1 MYEVFIMTMTFTKS
15 ERISYLKMRI
25 DELNE
30 SKKRVGNPDAVL
42 IYDKVIHEFEQEI
55 KVIERSNDK
64 YIMVEV

>member
-1 MYEVFIMTMTFTKS
+1 MTMTFTKS

-42 IYDKVIHEFEQEI
+42 IYDKVIQEFEQEI
-55 KVIERSNDK
+55 KVIEKSNDK
-64 YIMVEV
+64 YIIVEI

>member
-1 MYEVFIMTMTFTKS
+1 MTMTFTKS

>member
-1 MYEVFIMTMTFTKS
+1 MTMTFTKS

-30 SKKRVGNPDAVL
+30 SKKRVGNPDVVL